1 MKPTEEAA
9 VSGAAEEH
17 KPLCL
22 KSRVRVTLRII
33 MYGIAQVE
41 EISGISAFT
50 IRYYDKCGF
59 FPNLQRDA
67 HGARVFGDAD
77 IEQLKLVDALRKS
90 GLSIEGIQYFV
101 KSLNKEPSNP
111 DCLEVL
117 KDRLK
122 VLEIKKAE
130 IDASAAMIEK
140 AIDGFGQVDEPNAS
154 DLMDF

>member
-1 MKPTEEAA
+1 
-9 VSGAAEEH
+9 
-17 KPLCL
+17 
-22 KSRVRVTLRII
+22 

-59 FPNLQRDA
+59 FPNLQRDS
-67 HGARVFGDAD
+67 HGARIFSDAD
-77 IEQLKLVDALRKS
+77 VEQLKLVDSLRKS

-101 KSLNKEPSNP
+101 KAFSKEPLNS
-111 DCLEVL
+111 DCLAIL

-140 AIDGFGQVDEPNAS
+140 AIDGFEQKSGQEAS
-154 DLMDF
+154 DSMDY

>member
-1 MKPTEEAA
+1 
-9 VSGAAEEH
+9 
-17 KPLCL
+17 
-22 KSRVRVTLRII
+22 

-59 FPNLQRDA
+59 FPNLQRDL
-67 HGARVFGDAD
+67 HGARIFSDAD
-77 IEQLKLVDALRKS
+77 IEQLRLVDALRKS

-101 KSLNKEPSNP
+101 KAFNKEPLNP
-111 DCLEVL
+111 DCLAVL

-140 AIDGFGQVDEPNAS
+140 ALNNSKQVDGPESS
-154 DLMDF
+154 DSTVI